1 MPRVKRPLTADGEA
15 IAEEIRKE
23 YGGMLTVE
31 QVMRLI
37 GVSRNTAKKWLLDV
51 PAVNINGRPKYMVSD
66 LARKIDLC
74 RL

>member
-37 GVSRNTAKKWLLDV
+37 GVSRNTAKKWLFDV
-51 PAVNINGRPKYMVSD
+51 PAVNINGRSKYMVSD